1 MMPIE
6 EPQLG
11 NSWPSQSSHEMLQRY
26 STDDG
31 LISDM
36 GIVQEDEDAMYHE
49 NFQVCIGDHCFQCLD
64 VLGKGSYSEVW
75 RARVLTEG
83 AGVTEVA
90 LKDVLGRSEGEL
102 EQAMFEVKILL
113 ELERSV
119 TTKGINQ
126 DQMRIP
132 RCISYKVSQTPDG
145 GRVRMA
151 MTVAPG
157 ESLDVF
163 MLKPGPA
170 WWTRSTTIQIGCAL
184 AAQLVRQLAPTL
196 DNLAPIAW
204 HRDISSH
211 NILINGLQEETT
223 ARTVVESTTFWL
235 IDFGL
240 AVDSQT
246 WVLDEAWRTKDI
258 GGDCRYWPPSSWIMH
273 LLGPEGFLHRPAFC
287 EQYKHRLDIH
297 GLGISALELLCTVA
311 LMAPSSDGL
320 NKHERQGAWVQLFQ
334 VWQVYRQDVWR
345 WWSEVYTVFSQGGDL
360 KPVQHKLLQEGII
373 EQLMAILAKLRR
385 ALRGCAARA
394 EEPGLAAFLRALA
407 DMVDEDCSSGLVEFA
422 AAADAAA
429 TSFLVPRTAQARA
442 YVAPPLRQSA
452 AAGAPPVTGLEA
464 MTPGTWNPWRPSPR
478 QPIQQEV
485 ASPAVPVLGPVYHT
499 ARSPQMHGRQLSSG
513 KSLFTT
519 APVVTVESRASRRSV
534 ACLAP
539 DGTLWAM
546 STAAPVTSSTS
557 ARQQRRPASL
567 ERPLREQRPRSLEPI
582 QRFYEC
588 NSPAFPPPARFIQPP
603 SSSRTVAPT
612 QCYNIAAAA
621 MGRTLLRPQSVDRGA
636 MSVSTPTSPQRTRA
650 VSRGRS
656 TEPIVPRAEP
666 GSRLH
671 APTSIHTGS
680 QVWAQ
685 CHSPPQQ
692 CARNGICFTAR
703 DGCSDSAT
711 PTNPSTRV
719 RRMEPQVP
727 WSGLD
732 TSISGSSGVADTTPG
747 ESSLLRLP
755 QPSLQQH
762 TTQPCYTSWAE
773 VVPTISRSGS
783 SRTMLSQTTA
793 AQSSVVEAV
802 DSVVPLPQHRVKV
815 QPPAEPRWDAAT
827 DAAASRHAHVEWQ
840 PPATAK
846 ELRSEDWHRDLE
858 DATLEVHH
866 SVPVNNHLQ
875 EEQVSHHPSIAGAV
889 VPADESQMHLPHP
902 GGFAAAFVSN
912 GEASSNELR
921 DAVTV
926 DCKLLSEQ
934 VSDTQT
940 AAAPPM
946 PDIDLKVQDLSN
958 AGNAVP
964 G

>member
-1 MMPIE
+1 MPIE

-11 NSWPSQSSHEMLQRY
+11 SSWPSQSSPEVFQRR
-26 STDDG
+26 STDEVFGHVADLSVEG
-31 LISDM
+31 
-36 GIVQEDEDAMYHE
+36 EDEDAMYHE
-49 NFQVCIGDHCFQCLD
+49 NFQVRIGDHCFQCLD

-102 EQAMFEVKILL
+102 EQAVFEVQILL

-132 RCISYKVSQTPDG
+132 RCISYKVLEAPDG

-163 MLKPGPA
+163 MLKPAPA

-223 ARTVVESTTFWL
+223 ARTVVENTTFWL

-273 LLGPEGFLHRPAFC
+273 LLGPEGFIHRPAFC

-373 EQLMAILAKLRR
+373 EQLIAILTRFRR
-385 ALRGCAARA
+385 ALRGCAAGV

-407 DMVDEDCSSGLVEFA
+407 DMVDEDSCSSLVDFA

-429 TSFLVPRTAQARA
+429 NAYLAPHATQARA
-442 YVAPPLRQSA
+442 YVPPPL
-452 AAGAPPVTGLEA
+452 
-464 MTPGTWNPWRPSPR
+464 RPSPR
-478 QPIQQEV
+478 QKVHQEV
-485 ASPAVPVLGPVYHT
+485 ASPVVPALGALHHHPT
-499 ARSPQMHGRQLSSG
+499 RSPRMHARQLSGS
-513 KSLFTT
+513 KSLFTS
-519 APVVTVESRASRRSV
+519 APLVTVASRASRRSV
-534 ACLAP
+534 ACLAE

-546 STAAPVTSSTS
+546 STAAPVTSGSYAS
-557 ARQQRRPASL
+557 ARQFRRPASL
-567 ERPLREQRPRSLEPI
+567 ERPARVAEPRPRSLEPS
-582 QRFYEC
+582 QCLYEC
-588 NSPAFPPPARFIQPP
+588 HSPAIPPPAARLIQP
-603 SSSRTVAPT
+603 SSSRTLAPT
-612 QCYNIAAAA
+612 HCYNIAAAA
-621 MGRTLLRPQSVDRGA
+621 MGRSMLHPQGMDRGA
-636 MSVSTPTSPQRTRA
+636 MSVSTPTSPQKTRA

-656 TEPIVPRAEP
+656 TEPLAPRAEP
-666 GSRLH
+666 VARHH
-671 APTSIHTGS
+671 APTSIGS

-685 CHSPPQQ
+685 CHSPPQRY
-692 CARNGICFTAR
+692 ARNGVCLTAR
-703 DGCSDSAT
+703 DACSESAT
-711 PTNPSTRV
+711 PTNPSSRV
-719 RRMEPQVP
+719 RRVQPQVP
-727 WSGLD
+727 WNGLD
-732 TSISGSSGVADTTPG
+732 TSISSSSGAAEPMPSDST
-747 ESSLLRLP
+747 LLRLP

-762 TTQPCYTSWAE
+762 IAQPCYTSWAE
-773 VVPTISRSGS
+773 VMPTMSRCGS
-783 SRTMLSQTTA
+783 SRTMLATPA
-793 AQSSVVEAV
+793 APHMVEIAE
-802 DSVVPLPQHRVKV
+802 SAVPLPQHRVKV
-815 QPPAEPRWDAAT
+815 QPPAERPQPQSNARAVDASERAE
-827 DAAASRHAHVEWQ
+827 RQ
-840 PPATAK
+840 PEVTAEPAWP
-846 ELRSEDWHRDLE
+846 EDLE
-858 DATLEVHH
+858 DAIMEVHH
-866 SVPVNNHLQ
+866 RLPFAAREEEVSNSCITDVLPDNNLHNPYQGGLAAPEVNG
-875 EEQVSHHPSIAGAV
+875 E
-889 VPADESQMHLPHP
+889 VPAQAC
-902 GGFAAAFVSN
+902 GAA
-912 GEASSNELR
+912 ELR
-921 DAVTV
+921 DSVVVDFRWSNEQAAV
-926 DCKLLSEQ
+926 S
-934 VSDTQT
+934 
-940 AAAPPM
+940 PPM
-946 PDIDLKVQDLSN
+946 PDIELKVQDLSN
-958 AGNAVP
+958 AVSG
-964 G
+964 